1 LSGALVYRTEYGWLA
16 VSDERPR
23 VGVLREERRGAV
35 EVIDV
40 LPPPPPSPG
49 VEESKHDGAAKEEEE
64 REKKS
69 KTAPLAGLRL
79 TGRVH
84 RWCGDQC
91 VGGLSRLLC
100 R

>member
-1 LSGALVYRTEYGWLA
+1 
-16 VSDERPR
+16 
-23 VGVLREERRGAV
+23 VLREERRGAV

-84 RWCGDQC
+84 RWCRNFC
-91 VGGLSRLLC
+91 EGGLSRLLC